1 MVFDFIRL
9 ALMAYLKTFFFSNSE
24 LGKDIL
30 INILLNILDSFIFIL
45 EFKILFLFRL
55 VSNCNIILDE
65 LKLNL
70 GDIVSS
76 DILNMSDIELEKIDR
91 YSESSLQ
98 SDI

>member
-1 MVFDFIRL
+1 
-9 ALMAYLKTFFFSNSE
+9 MACLKTFYFSNSE

-30 INILLNILDSFIFIL
+30 INTLLNILDSFILIL

-70 GDIVSS
+70 GDIVS
-76 DILNMSDIELEKIDR
+76 ID
-91 YSESSLQ
+91 SL
-98 SDI
+98 